1 MVMAWKKET
10 AGKVARFLGL
20 VLTFEGIGM
29 LVYSL
34 ETAVEMLLPLC
45 LIALGS
51 AGRELPETEVWKSQ
65 FINKTPR
72 KRKR

>member
-1 MVMAWKKET
+1 MMAWKKET
-10 AGKVARFLGL
+10 ADKAARFLGL
-20 VLTFEGIGM
+20 LLTFEGIGM

-51 AGRELPETEVWKSQ
+51 AGRELPETELWTSQ
-65 FINKTPR
+65 FINKSSR
-72 KRKR
+72 KKKR